1 MLKLSADQW
10 ESLHKRDARQYVMA
24 VSDQFL
30 VKRPEM
36 LEHPGRGVVQE
47 RMQAAHDD
55 AIRLGFTSPAHIVHL
70 MYLAAD
76 APGIHADP
84 LITSYLRKPGA
95 QPEQRMDDMLAVMS
109 KKLEKAD

>member
-10 ESLHKRDARQYVMA
+10 DSLQQRDARQYVAA

-30 VKRPEM
+30 SNRPEM
-36 LEHPGRGVVQE
+36 LEEPGRSVIQE
-47 RMQAAHDD
+47 RMQAAHDE
-55 AIRLGFTSPAHIVHL
+55 AISLGFTSPAHIILL

-76 APGIHADP
+76 APEIEADP
-84 LITSYLRKPGA
+84 LIKSYLSKPGA
-95 QPEQRMDDMLAVMS
+95 APEQRLDDMLSLMS